1 VRIASIKDGFAVL
14 PGSDADAGLFPVRC
28 RVRAAYD
35 IMSGNPFKKYNQ
47 FDFDFNRQGEISIR
61 ATSPQARIVDRKPNT
76 LEFEIND
83 PDFRIE
89 VTGFDPNRDL
99 KIDLQTLEVS
109 E

>member
-1 VRIASIKDGFAVL
+1 
-14 PGSDADAGLFPVRC
+14 
-28 RVRAAYD
+28 
-35 IMSGNPFKKYNQ
+35 MSGNPFKKYNP
-47 FDFDFNRQGEISIR
+47 FDFDFNRKGEISVR
-61 ATSPQARIVDRKPNT
+61 ATSPQARMIERKPNI

-99 KIDLQTLEVS
+99 KVDLQTLEAS